1 MKTAIA
7 TVTLSGSLP
16 DKLQAAADAGFDAVE
31 IFENDLI
38 QFSGTPTDIREIAD
52 DLGLHILAIQPFR
65 DLEANPDPIRRQKI
79 YYVQRKFEMMHELGT
94 SRMLC
99 CSNVSPLCINDPMR
113 AAADLNY
120 IAELAATEGFTVG
133 YEALAWGRYTA
144 DYEDAWNIV
153 KLADHP
159 ALGINLDTFHMFSRG
174 NTLDCLRSEITPDKI
189 ALVQVADAPLLQMH
203 DFMQYSRHFRC
214 FPGQGDL
221 PVVEFMQALREK
233 GFDDYVSHE
242 IFNDEFRASSAK
254 ERAID
259 GMRSMIWLEEQLQQ
273 QSHPQQPEKPEVT
286 DYEFIEFAIEGEGG
300 DQLVGM
306 LESLGFREN
315 FSHVSKNVGLMQMD
329 DINLV
334 LNRERES
341 SAHQHYKRHG
351 ASVCALAF
359 TTDNAKASLQR
370 ADRYRMRRFNNQT
383 GPGEL
388 NIPAIKGVGDSLV
401 YLVER
406 SKKFRFY
413 DIDFEQIEGA
423 EPADAGL
430 TRIDHVAQSVSNTE
444 FLSAS
449 FFYKSVL
456 DFQIDP
462 AQDLPDIY
470 GLVTSRVA
478 YSPNRKVRLPINM
491 TEARQAS
498 PQRFIQRRQ
507 GSGVQQIAFACEDI
521 FKAVSQLDVANV
533 LPIPANY
540 YRDIEARFQLPEEI
554 IAQLKAANILYDR
567 NDEGEFFHFYTREVQ
582 GVFFE
587 VVQRVGNYQGYGEA
601 NAHIRFAAQAHLNE
615 VNALLSL

>member
-38 QFSGTPTDIREIAD
+38 QFSGTPSDVRQIAD
-52 DLGLHILAIQPFR
+52 DLGLHILALQPFR
-65 DLEANPDPIRRQKI
+65 DLEANPDPIREQKI

-99 CSNVSPLCINDPMR
+99 CSNVSPLCINDPAR
-113 AAADLNY
+113 AAADLNH
-120 IAELAATEGFTVG
+120 IAELASKEGFTVG
-133 YEALAWGRYTA
+133 YEALAWGRHTA

-174 NTLDCLRSEITPDKI
+174 NTLDCLRDEITNDKI
-189 ALVQVADAPLLQMH
+189 ALVQIADAPLLQMH
-203 DFMQYSRHFRC
+203 DFLQYSRHFRC

-221 PVVEFMQALREK
+221 PVVEFMQVLKDK
-233 GFDDYVSHE
+233 GFDDYISHE

-254 ERAID
+254 ERAVD
-259 GMRSMIWLEEQLQQ
+259 GMRSMIWLDEQLQAPA
-273 QSHPQQPEKPEVT
+273 STPEQKPEIT
-286 DYEFIEFAIEGEGG
+286 DYEFIEFAIDGAEGAA
-300 DQLVGM
+300 LIGM
-306 LESLGFREN
+306 LEALGFKEN
-315 FSHVSKNVGLMQMD
+315 YCHVSKDVGLMQMN

-341 SAHQHYKRHG
+341 AAHQHYKRHG

-359 TTDNAKASLQR
+359 TTNDAKASLKR
-370 ADRYRMRRFNNQT
+370 ADRYRMRRFNNQA

-388 NIPAIKGVGDSLV
+388 NIPAIKGIGDSLV

-413 DIDFEQIEGA
+413 DIDFEQIEGV
-423 EPADAGL
+423 ETADLGL
-430 TRIDHVAQSVSNTE
+430 QRVDHVAQSVSNTE

-456 DFQIDP
+456 DFKIDP

-478 YSPNRKVRLPINM
+478 SSPNGKVRLPINM

-498 PQRFIQRRQ
+498 PQRFIQRSH

-521 FKAVSQLDVANV
+521 FKMAAQIGEQNI
-533 LPIPANY
+533 LPIPENY
-540 YRDIEARFQLPEEI
+540 YRDIEARFQLPEEQI
-554 IAQLKAANILYDR
+554 EKLKASNILFDR
-567 NDEGEFFHFYTREVQ
+567 NDDGEFFHCYTREVQ

-587 VVQRVGNYQGYGEA
+587 VVQRVGNYQGYGEP
-601 NAHIRFAAQAHLNE
+601 NAHIRFAAQAYLNE
-615 VNALLSL
+615 WNALLTL